1 MREMIA
7 VWIAVMTGILVC
19 VLAVQFALIQ
29 NQATRSPGI
38 MTPVDVEKKTANL
51 PVSITHT
58 RETLDLELGRALYDL
73 LRCRACHS
81 IKGEGNRRNPLD
93 GAGKQLNEEEIRQ
106 WILAPGEID
115 PGTGKPDYT
124 YLSQEQVKLLVKYV
138 KSLK

>member
-7 VWIAVMTGILVC
+7 VWMAVMTGILVC

-29 NQATRSPGI
+29 NQASRSPDL
-38 MTPVDVEKKTANL
+38 MTPGVVEKTTVIL
-51 PVSITHT
+51 PTPITHT
-58 RETLDLELGRALYDL
+58 RDTLDLELGRALYDL

-93 GAGKQLNEEEIRQ
+93 GAGKKLNEEEIRQ

-124 YLSQEQVKLLVKYV
+124 YLSQEQVKLLVKYIQ
-138 KSLK
+138 SLK